1 MKKKKKIIIKAYMEW
16 FQLAQ
21 ILLLENTVV
30 PFGPSMMSQ
39 SAQLADS

>member
-1 MKKKKKIIIKAYMEW
+1 MKKKIIDKAYIGW

-30 PFGPSMMSQ
+30 CFGPSMLSQ